1 MSAAADGLWVGPEQ
15 PTDDTVRAV
24 LDLARAAR
32 AADGVG
38 PLSEQSLLRLRHGS
52 AAATHGIARTRENG
66 HENGPG
72 NGSDNAS
79 ESGIVGYLQLVPDD
93 GATVAE
99 LVVAPR
105 HRRRGVGT
113 ALGAWAIERLGPA
126 RPLRAWAHGDGP
138 AAAGLAAAL
147 DFERGRMLL
156 QMRRQVGEPLPPVQ
170 VPPGVTIRT
179 FRPGADDEAWV
190 RVNARAFASH
200 PEQGRLVLADL
211 HERLSEP
218 WFDAAGFFVAERA
231 GPARLVGFHWTK
243 VHDEP
248 EPIGEVYVVGLDP
261 DEQGT
266 GLGLALTVTGLAHL
280 AAAGLPAVMLYA
292 DETNAGAVRMYER
305 LGFVRTSVDVTYE
318 R

>member
-1 MSAAADGLWVGPEQ
+1 MTSAAADDVWVGQEQ
-15 PTDDTVRAV
+15 PTDDTIRDVLALVRSAW
-24 LDLARAAR
+24 
-32 AADGVG
+32 AADRVG
-38 PLSEQSLLRLRHGS
+38 PLSEQALLRLRHDS
-52 AAATHGIARTRENG
+52 PAATHVIARTAGSGPENG
-66 HENGPG
+66 IENGA
-72 NGSDNAS
+72 GSA
-79 ESGIVGYLQLVPDD
+79 IVGYLQLVPDD
-93 GATVAE
+93 GTTVGE
-99 LVVAPR
+99 LVVAPP
-105 HRRRGVGT
+105 HRRRGIGT

-126 RPLRAWAHGDGP
+126 RPLRAWAHGDG
-138 AAAGLAAAL
+138 AGAAGLAAEL
-147 DFERGRMLL
+147 DFERSRMLL
-156 QMRRQVGEPLPPVQ
+156 QMRRPTGGPLPAVR

-190 RVNARAFASH
+190 RVNARAFAAH

-211 HERLSEP
+211 HERMTEP
-218 WFDAAGFFVAERA
+218 WFDAAGFFVAERS
-231 GPARLVGFHWTK
+231 GPDRLVGFHWTK
-243 VHDEP
+243 VHADP

-266 GLGLALTVTGLAHL
+266 GLGLALTIRGLAHL